1 MRIVSNLCRLCKYET
16 KQNKKPKTPNNKK
29 KNSWLYKLKR
39 RAVMTVRHI

>member
-29 KNSWLYKLKR
+29 KKQL
-39 RAVMTVRHI
+39 AIQT